1 MFRGRK
7 GGGVVGT
14 GGGVQGGRVIY
25 LEINFQK
32 FIDVLL

>member
-7 GGGVVGT
+7 GKGPGGV
-14 GGGVQGGRVIY
+14 VQGGRVIY

>member
-7 GGGVVGT
+7 GKGGYGGGGT
-14 GGGVQGGRVIY
+14 GGGRVIY